1 MKRKQWIMISGI
13 AMSIAM
19 FTGTGALAEEL
30 PVVKVCIPNY
40 DSPAATK
47 DVEAAINE
55 IVGPKYGFQMNLE
68 FIATG
73 NWAQQ
78 TNLML
83 TGDEVDVLALFG
95 TPFLSFVNNG
105 QLLDL
110 TDYWANASEAFKAEW
125 TDRELAALS
134 YDGRLY
140 AIPNTIG
147 VGEHLACMI
156 DEDIAA
162 EFGLEDEQQIS
173 FEELDTFLHEAHEKY
188 PERYGLVPTG
198 GTALISSWTWDG
210 MGDKKYLGVLADGG
224 YAESGTTVVPLF
236 EAEDFQEFI
245 GWARKWYE
253 DGITMPDILSNSEG
267 WKSMFAADKAIA
279 AINTIGVN
287 KNEGLIAVY
296 LDNCYASTDTYH
308 SVSYA
313 INANSSN
320 PDAAWMAMEALYT
333 DKDVQILLTN
343 GIEGQTFVVN
353 EDGTSSYPDGMDGA
367 SCGYDLMEA
376 HWFLPYVYNT
386 YPLAVN
392 GADFFEKMQEQK
404 AEAKESKGLGFVFDN
419 TEVMD
424 EYTAC
429 SSVMDKYYKA
439 LMSGAVDPD
448 EIIPQATSELKASGL
463 EKIIEAKQSQ
473 FDAWQEENKSEEK

>member
-1 MKRKQWIMISGI
+1 M
-13 AMSIAM
+13 
-19 FTGTGALAEEL
+19 
-30 PVVKVCIPNY
+30 
-40 DSPAATK
+40 
-47 DVEAAINE
+47 
-55 IVGPKYGFQMNLE
+55 
-68 FIATG
+68 
-73 NWAQQ
+73 
-78 TNLML
+78 
-83 TGDEVDVLALFG
+83 FG

-287 KNEGLIAVY
+287 V
-296 LDNCYASTDTYH
+296 
-308 SVSYA
+308 
-313 INANSSN
+313 NS
-320 PDAAWMAMEALYT
+320 A
-333 DKDVQILLTN
+333 
-343 GIEGQTFVVN
+343 
-353 EDGTSSYPDGMDGA
+353 
-367 SCGYDLMEA
+367 
-376 HWFLPYVYNT
+376 
-386 YPLAVN
+386 
-392 GADFFEKMQEQK
+392 FE
-404 AEAKESKGLGFVFDN
+404 FH
-419 TEVMD
+419 
-424 EYTAC
+424 
-429 SSVMDKYYKA
+429 
-439 LMSGAVDPD
+439 
-448 EIIPQATSELKASGL
+448 
-463 EKIIEAKQSQ
+463 
-473 FDAWQEENKSEEK
+473 